1 MMNKSIETNRR
12 DPYTQGVF
20 PKHEYTQAHSDAIT
34 SQHNENSKFYFMFA
48 GVILLLTTPFFFDF
62 IPVPA
67 ELVVVTLLFLGL
79 LASIAD
85 MESKTTSFIGLAVS
99 VIAFSVFEFMAM
111 SAYPHMSTENWH
123 VNFWFLVN
131 QILALNFFFA
141 IQQTARYLFVD
152 YLNRKN
158 SRHFQWHLFHFH
170 VFIK

>member
-1 MMNKSIETNRR
+1 MNPPIETNKS

-20 PKHEYTQAHSDAIT
+20 AKHEYTQAHSDAIT
-34 SQHNENSKFYFMFA
+34 SQHNENSKFYFVFA
-48 GVILLLTTPFFFDF
+48 GVVLLLATPFFFDF

-67 ELVVVTLLFLGL
+67 ELVVVVFLLLGL
-79 LASIAD
+79 VGSIAD
-85 MESKTTSFIGLAVS
+85 MESKTTSLIGLVVS
-99 VIAFSVFEFMAM
+99 VIAFSIFEFMAI
-111 SAYPHMSTENWH
+111 SAYPYMSTENWH

-158 SRHFQWHLFHFH
+158 SRHF
-170 VFIK
+170 